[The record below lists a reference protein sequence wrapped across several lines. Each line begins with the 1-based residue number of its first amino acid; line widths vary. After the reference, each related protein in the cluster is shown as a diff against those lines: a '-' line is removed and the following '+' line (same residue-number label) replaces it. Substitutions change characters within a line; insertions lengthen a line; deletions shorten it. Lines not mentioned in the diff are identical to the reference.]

1 MAYCFDLEVGY
12 PDDGV
17 TYYDYQNLNQSDMFV
32 GVEGELRA
40 ILFNGYP
47 NRSLQELEAMTNISE
62 LAHADAIKGTQYAI
76 WYYTNDYIF
85 VQDETNLKAHQL
97 YEFLIDISPMAPVNG
112 LVLSDLDLNDYS
124 ATHLNDTTIF
134 EDVFHVNSSGH
145 EKDITNLVVELSD
158 EVYQEY
164 PDARFTFEFV
174 DNTLSLFVEIDE
186 VIDLETITLEFNF
199 TSLTQLEDVFYL
211 PNNDPAV
218 QTLGALV
225 SDLKTENFVDSLTF
239 EVPETPEVPEEPE
252 TPEVPEEPETPEVPQ
267 VPELPQT
274 GSSNHATIVSFGLIV
289 VGCILVIS
297 KKKIV

>member
-1 MAYCFDLEVGY
+1 MLVIGTFVSTMWVKADEPLPKYRVERMEFAPNAPGAAGILILSELINGEYVLRENPNMPEPFSKGLLAYCFDLEVGY

-17 TYYDYQNLNQSDMFV
+17 TYYDYQNLNQLDMFV

-47 NRSLQELEAMTNISE
+47 NRSLQELEAMTNISG
-62 LAHADAIKGTQYAI
+62 LTHADAIKGTQYAI

-85 VQDETNLKAHQL
+85 VQDETNVKAHQL

-124 ATHLNDTTIF
+124 ATNLNDTTIF
-134 EDVFHVNSSGH
+134 EVVYHVDSRGL

-186 VIDLETITLEFNF
+186 P
-199 TSLTQLEDVFYL
+199 LT
-211 PNNDPAV
+211 
-218 QTLGALV
+218 
-225 SDLKTENFVDSLTF
+225 
-239 EVPETPEVPEEPE
+239 
-252 TPEVPEEPETPEVPQ
+252 
-267 VPELPQT
+267 
-274 GSSNHATIVSFGLIV
+274 
-289 VGCILVIS
+289 
-297 KKKIV
+297 